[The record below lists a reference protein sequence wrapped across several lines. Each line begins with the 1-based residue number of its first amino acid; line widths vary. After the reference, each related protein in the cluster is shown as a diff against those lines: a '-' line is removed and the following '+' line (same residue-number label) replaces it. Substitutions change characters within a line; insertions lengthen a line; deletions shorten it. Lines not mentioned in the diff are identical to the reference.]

1 MRNISPF
8 LQFYQQ
14 NWALLLCMS
23 TQHTPAGPTQ
33 DDRPDLTLVMDQG
46 SHASRLA
53 LFTPTGELLQ
63 IDSQAIHSHTRGQF
77 IEQDADD
84 ILQSLKQLLHQLTPQ
99 LLRRISHSGIC
110 TQRSTLV
117 AWDRHSGKALS
128 PAISWRDQRGQAQVE
143 QLRRQGFQSEIHQLS
158 GLPLSAHYA
167 ASKIHWL
174 LEHNPRVQQAR
185 QAQTLCITPLASYLL
200 FHLLQQAP
208 CVIDHSN
215 AQRTQLMDIQHLN
228 WSARLLQ
235 LFQLPAD
242 ILPAL
247 RPMLADYGR
256 LKLADIPLYA
266 ACGDQN
272 ALPAAYPPLASSD
285 CLVNVGTGAFILS
298 PQSEKQPTQRLLRSL
313 CYSDAQQANFLSEG
327 TVKGAGAALDW
338 LSQQLPQAS
347 LFEQLPR
354 WLAEIR
360 DPPLFINTLAGLGS
374 PWWCDAGEAEFIDSG
389 KLSAPQKYAALVES
403 IVFLISH
410 NLQQLAQP
418 PQHILISGGLSQLD
432 GLCQKLSDLNQALVV
447 RFAQSEG
454 SARGCANLANQLAP
468 HGNSR
473 WRHLPVQQ
481 RFTPQQNHGLAQ
493 RYTHFVGELRKRCRS
508 D

>member
-1 MRNISPF
+1 
-8 LQFYQQ
+8 
-14 NWALLLCMS
+14 MS
-23 TQHTPAGPTQ
+23 TRYTPASPTQ
-33 DDRPDLTLVMDQG
+33 TDFDDLTLVLDQG

-63 IDSQAIHSHTRGQF
+63 INSQAIHSHTRGQF
-77 IEQDADD
+77 IEQDADE
-84 ILQSLKQLLHQLTPQ
+84 ILHSLQQLLHQLTPQ
-99 LLRRISHSGIC
+99 LLRRISHGGIC

-117 AWDRHSGKALS
+117 AWGRRSGKALS
-128 PAISWRDQRGQAQVE
+128 AAISWRDQRGQAQVE
-143 QLRRQGFQSEIHQLS
+143 QLRQQGHSSLIHRLS

-174 LEHNPRVQQAR
+174 LEHNPLVQQAR
-185 QAQTLCITPLASYLL
+185 QAQTLCIAPLASYLL

-208 CVIDHSN
+208 CIIDHSN
-215 AQRTQLMDIQHLN
+215 AQRTQLMDIQHLD
-228 WSARLLQ
+228 WSAQLLE

-247 RPMLADYGR
+247 RPILADYGR

-266 ACGDQN
+266 VCGDQN
-272 ALPAAYPPLASSD
+272 ALPAAYPPLAPSD

-298 PQSEKQPTQRLLRSL
+298 PQTEKPPAQNLLRSL
-313 CYSDAQQANFLSEG
+313 CYSDAQQAHFLSEG
-327 TVKGAGAALDW
+327 TVNGAGAALDW

-347 LFEQLPR
+347 LFEQLPQ
-354 WLAEIR
+354 WLADIC

-374 PWWCDAGEAEFIDSG
+374 PWWCDAGEADFIGTG
-389 KLSAPQKYAALVES
+389 KLSAPQKYVALIES

-410 NLQQLAQP
+410 NLQLLAQP
-418 PQHILISGGLSQLD
+418 PQRILISGGLSQLD
-432 GLCQKLSDLNQALVV
+432 GLCQKLSDLNQASVL

-454 SARGCANLANQLAP
+454 SARGCANLANRLTPQ
-468 HGNSR
+468 GNSR

-481 RFTPQQNHGLAQ
+481 RFTAQQNHGLAQ